1 MMKYLVTG
9 GTGLVGKKL
18 VDALKK
24 DNKVYVLTRSDRTNE
39 TNVHYI
45 NWSNEGFEKL
55 IPNIDVVI
63 NLAGAS
69 IQHRW
74 TASHKRSI
82 LESRIK
88 TTNRL
93 FDLFKDKSAPKV
105 IFNASAVGYYPPSKS
120 IVYNEQDTFY
130 PHDFLSE
137 VVYKW
142 EATAKQFES
151 IGTRVVL
158 GRFGVVFS
166 NEGGAL
172 PMMVKPYQYYFGGKL
187 GDGKQLMSWIHID
200 DLIQAI
206 LYLIHH
212 DIDGAVNLTSPE
224 VLSQDELGKH
234 IGNVL
239 NKPHYL
245 PAPSSALKL
254 ILGEQSEMVL
264 KTQGALPQRLMA
276 THFKFKYPTI
286 QVALEDLVKYEGE

>member
-1 MMKYLVTG
+1 MNYLVTG
-9 GTGLVGKKL
+9 GTGLVGKQL

-24 DNKVYVLTRSDRTNE
+24 DNNIYVLTRSDRTNE

-69 IQHRW
+69 LQHRW
-74 TASHKRSI
+74 TASHKESI
-82 LESRIK
+82 MASRIE
-88 TTNRL
+88 TTQRL

-105 IFNASAVGYYPPSKS
+105 MFNASAVGYYPPSKS
-120 IVYNEQDTFY
+120 IVYNEQDAFY

-142 EATAKQFES
+142 ETTAKQFETL
-151 IGTRVVL
+151 GTRVVL

-172 PMMVKPYQYYFGGKL
+172 PMMVKPYRYYIGGKL
-187 GDGKQLMSWIHID
+187 GDGNQLMSWIHID
-200 DLIQAI
+200 DLIQGI

-234 IGNVL
+234 IGSVL

-245 PAPSSALKL
+245 PAPAAALKL
-254 ILGEQSEMVL
+254 ILGEQSAMVL
-264 KTQGALPQRLMA
+264 KTQGVLPQRLMDA
-276 THFKFKYPTI
+276 HFNFEYPTI
-286 QVALEDLVKYEGE
+286 QLALEDLVQHEGE

>member
-1 MMKYLVTG
+1 MNYLVTG

-45 NWSNEGFEKL
+45 NWSKEGFEKL
-55 IPNIDVVI
+55 IPNIDFVI

-69 IQHRW
+69 LQHRW
-74 TASHKRSI
+74 TKAHKKSI
-82 LESRIK
+82 MESRIK

-105 IFNASAVGYYPPSKS
+105 LFNASAVGYYPPSKS
-120 IVYNEQDTFY
+120 IVYNEQDMFY

-172 PMMVKPYQYYFGGKL
+172 SMMVKPYQYYVGGKL

-245 PAPSSALKL
+245 PAPASALKL
-254 ILGEQSEMVL
+254 ILGEQSTMVL
-264 KTQGALPQRLMA
+264 KTQGVLPQRLMN
-276 THFKFKYPTI
+276 THFNFEYPTI
-286 QVALEDLVKYEGE
+286 QLALEHLVKHEGQ